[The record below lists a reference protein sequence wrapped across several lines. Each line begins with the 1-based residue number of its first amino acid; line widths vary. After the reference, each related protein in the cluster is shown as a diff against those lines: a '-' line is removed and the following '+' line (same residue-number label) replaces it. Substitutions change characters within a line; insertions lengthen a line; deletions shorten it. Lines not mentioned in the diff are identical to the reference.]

1 MATRGGERKRSG
13 DFSATGE
20 FKWYALA
27 EEPGAIQKE
36 NGYEVLD
43 LRKKVRVVPPPSPLS
58 AVSLNLCPCCP
69 LGVQANS

>member
-1 MATRGGERKRSG
+1 MAARGDDRKRSG

-43 LRKKVRVVPPPSPLS
+43 LRKKASHCAGACTPRGSSKL
-58 AVSLNLCPCCP
+58 
-69 LGVQANS
+69 